1 VSNVTKIKFMF
12 NNASSFNQDIGS
24 WDVSNSLDM
33 TAMFQFANSFN
44 QDLTQWCVT
53 SIPNEPRNFSSP
65 GLPFNSGKQTPYG
78 ALVLKDR
85 MSRFK
90 PLHRQGLFYALIY
103 LLSRST
109 LIL

>member
-1 VSNVTKIKFMF
+1 MSILFSDNSSFNQDIGSWDVSNVTKIKFMF

-65 GLPFNSGKQTPYG
+65 GCPLTP
-78 ALVLKDR
+78 AN
-85 MSRFK
+85 K
-90 PLHRQGLFYALIY
+90 PVWG
-103 LLSRST
+103 T
-109 LIL
+109 CP